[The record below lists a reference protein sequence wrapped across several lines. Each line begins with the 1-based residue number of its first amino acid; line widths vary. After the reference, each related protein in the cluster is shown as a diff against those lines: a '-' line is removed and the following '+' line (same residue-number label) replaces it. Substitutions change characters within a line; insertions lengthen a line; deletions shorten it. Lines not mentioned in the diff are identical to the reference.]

1 VLAVAFGATVPG
13 SLAALFG
20 GLTAPATPPIT
31 DAVLLHSALFEVVIL
46 VLLGLFLWVRGWSA
60 SRLGLAPSWF
70 ETGLG
75 LPLAVIYYLL
85 YAAVATAAA
94 SASPR
99 IQAALDATQLIGGP
113 LSWPTIALVSVVNPV
128 FEEVLLCG
136 YLMSVVRERAG
147 VVAAVNASVAL
158 RAFCHFYQ
166 GAIGLIGIVPLALL
180 FGWWYARTSKL
191 WPLIIAHAL
200 LDLAALALGS

>member
-1 VLAVAFGATVPG
+1 MLAVAFGATVPG

-180 FGWWYARTSKL
+180 FGWWYARTSRL
-191 WPLIIAHAL
+191 WPLIVAHAL

>member
-1 VLAVAFGATVPG
+1 MLAVAFGATVPG

-20 GLTAPATPPIT
+20 GLTAPDTPPIT
-31 DAVLLHSALFEVVIL
+31 DAVLLRSALFEVVIL
-46 VLLGLFLWVRGWSA
+46 VLLGLFLHVRGWSA
-60 SRLGLAPSWF
+60 LRLGLAPSWF

-75 LPLAVIYYLL
+75 LPLALIYYLL

-113 LSWPTIALVSVVNPV
+113 LSWPTMLLVSVVNPV
-128 FEEVLLCG
+128 FEEALICG

-158 RAFCHFYQ
+158 RVFCHFYQ
-166 GAIGLIGIVPLALL
+166 GAVGLIGIVPLALL
-180 FGWWYARTSKL
+180 FAWWYARTSRL
-191 WPLIIAHAL
+191 WPLIIAHAM